1 MIRTVSSEHWLLRN
15 REICLETV
23 YKRTF
28 RNQKSDLI
36 TMQVISNIQRKRR
49 LSATQPAK
57 AKLSLAPPAEKRL
70 LNRELSL
77 IEFFRQVLE
86 EGSNDRNPLL
96 DRLRFLTIFSNI
108 VDEFFMV
115 RVSGLKEEFEHGWV
129 QPSPDGMTA
138 AEQLTEIRKR
148 LVPLIAEQTRSL
160 KEQILPEL
168 EANGI
173 VLAPYQSLS
182 KAERD
187 EADHYFLRQVFPVLT
202 PLAVDPAHPFPYISG
217 LSLNLGLM
225 VQSLDD
231 ASPRSERFV
240 RLKVPPVLPGLVQV
254 GKKTKYVFLSDVIA
268 ANLGALF
275 PGMSVSQPHA
285 FRVTRDA
292 DIEIRAEEAD
302 DLLRAL
308 QQELRKRRF
317 GSPVRL
323 EVSADMPDA
332 MLSYLM
338 ESIGVEPDD
347 VYSVDGP
354 LNVLDLTPLC
364 ELDRPE
370 LKYRPLHATIPEPL
384 RERKSIFDGIKR
396 RDILVHHPYTDYSA
410 VTSFIRAAADDEDV
424 RAIKICLYRTG
435 QQSEIAEIL
444 RQAGEQGKQVT
455 VLIELKARFD
465 EENNIEWARRLE
477 RSGVH
482 VVYGLIGLKTHCK
495 LTLVVRREGQNLRR
509 YVHIATGNYNPTS
522 SSTYTDLGLFTAN
535 EEIGEDASEF
545 FNYLTGYSRQ
555 KHYRKL
561 VVSPVNLREKL
572 TELIERETGHAKAG
586 RPARIVAK
594 LNRLADANIIQCLY
608 EASQA
613 GVSIDLIIRGICML
627 RPGVAGLS
635 ENIRV
640 RSIVGRFLEHSRIMY
655 FANDDKEEL
664 YIGSADWMVRNL
676 DHRVEV
682 VCPVDDPEL
691 RNYLKRVLDV
701 YLRDNLNA
709 RQLSADGCY
718 KRVSRGAGDEDFDS
732 QIYFEDRGIPMRE
745 QVV

>member
-1 MIRTVSSEHWLLRN
+1 
-15 REICLETV
+15 
-23 YKRTF
+23 
-28 RNQKSDLI
+28 
-36 TMQVISNIQRKRR
+36 MQAISNIQRKRR
-49 LSATQPAK
+49 LSAVQPAK

-86 EGSNDRNPLL
+86 EGSNDRNPLFE
-96 DRLRFLTIFSNI
+96 RLRFLTIFSMI
-108 VDEFFMV
+108 IDEFFMV
-115 RVSGLKEEFEHGWV
+115 RVSGLKEEIEQGCFK
-129 QPSPDGMTA
+129 PSPDGMTA
-138 AEQLTEIRKR
+138 AGQLEAIRKR
-148 LVPLIAEQTRSL
+148 LQPMIADQMRCLRE
-160 KEQILPEL
+160 EILPEL
-168 EANGI
+168 AANGI
-173 VLAPYQSLS
+173 VIAPYQSLS
-182 KAERD
+182 KEERD
-187 EADHYFLRQVFPVLT
+187 TVDDYFLRQVFPVLT

-217 LSLNLGLM
+217 LSLNLGL
-225 VQSLDD
+225 VVH
-231 ASPRSERFV
+231 AAEIEPAETRFV
-240 RLKVPPVLPGLVQV
+240 RLKVPGVLPGLVQT
-254 GKKTKYVFLSDVIA
+254 GAGTKYTFLSEVIA

-275 PGMSVSQPHA
+275 PGMSVDHAHA

-292 DIEIRAEEAD
+292 DIEIRDEEAD

-323 EVSADMPDA
+323 EVSAQMPDD

-347 VYSVDGP
+347 VYVVDGP
-354 LNVLDLTPLC
+354 LNVLDLSLLC
-364 ELDRPE
+364 ELDRPD
-370 LKYRPLHATIPEPL
+370 LKYRPLRTTIPEPL
-384 RERKSIFDGIKR
+384 RDRRSIFDAIKR
-396 RDILVHHPYTDYSA
+396 RDILVHHPYTNYSA
-410 VTSFIRAAADDEDV
+410 VTDFIRAAADDEDV

-435 QQSEIAEIL
+435 HQSEIAEIL

-465 EENNIEWARRLE
+465 EENNIEWAQRLE

-482 VVYGLIGLKTHCK
+482 VVYGLVGLKTHCK
-495 LTLVVRREGQNLRR
+495 LTLVVRREGQSLRR

-535 EEIGEDASEF
+535 EDIGEDASEF
-545 FNYLTGYSRQ
+545 FNYLTGYSQQ

-561 VVSPVNLREKL
+561 LVSPVNLREKL
-572 TELIERETGHAKAG
+572 TELIERETAHAKAG

-594 LNRLADANIIQCLY
+594 LNRLADARIIESLY

-655 FANDDKEEL
+655 FANDDNEEL

-682 VCPVDDPEL
+682 VCPVEDPEL
-691 RNYLKRVLDV
+691 RDYLKSALDV
-701 YLRDNLNA
+701 YLRDNVNA
-709 RQLSADGCY
+709 RGLSADGFY

-732 QIYFEDRGIPMRE
+732 QIYFEDREIPMR
-745 QVV
+745 QKVV